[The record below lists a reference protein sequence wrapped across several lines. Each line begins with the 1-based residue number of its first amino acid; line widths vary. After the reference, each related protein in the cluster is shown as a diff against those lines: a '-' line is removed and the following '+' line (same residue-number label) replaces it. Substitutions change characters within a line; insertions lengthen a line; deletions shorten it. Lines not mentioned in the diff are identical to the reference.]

1 MSKEKLE
8 LLINNYKDSID
19 KIREKWLLFFQKKN
33 YLLIEPHSLLPK
45 DDPSLLWINSGVAA
59 LKKYFNNPDLS
70 PSKNLVNC
78 QKVIRT
84 NDLDRIDKNSYHQTL
99 FEMLGCFSIGGNFK
113 QEIIPFIWEFFTNPD
128 WLGIDNKRLFIT
140 ILEEDKETFEI
151 WKNQP
156 NVVLENLIL
165 APRSSNF
172 WDMGDGPCGPNT
184 EIYYC
189 FEDFTPEFPLTVD
202 DLESKKFIEIINI
215 VFSEF
220 YHRGSDYLP
229 LSKKCV
235 DVGGGLER
243 IALVIQGVQST
254 FEIDLW
260 RNSIEWLEN
269 CLKINKINL
278 TPEDRWKLYVIADH
292 LRTAVFA
299 ISDGALPE
307 HKKRGYVLKK
317 LLKRSALLSYILN
330 ISVNDIKILYKNI
343 ISSNGTFY
351 NDLIS
356 NEDYVLLIIE
366 NEFVKFNQSFDNYV
380 KKINK
385 FLENNYQSEVSAD
398 TIFFWYDTEGIPLE
412 LINFSL
418 SKEKRF
424 FNKEKFDEL
433 LFNQKERSLM
443 ERKKQGISTFKKN

>member
-1 MSKEKLE
+1 MPKEKLE
-8 LLINNYKDSID
+8 SLMNNYNNSVDR
-19 KIREKWLLFFQKKN
+19 IREKWLLFFQN
-33 YLLIEPHSLLPK
+33 NNHLLIEPHSLLPK

-59 LKKYFNNPDLS
+59 LKRYFNNPELS

-78 QKVIRT
+78 QRVIRT
-84 NDLDRIDKNSYHQTL
+84 NDLDRIDGNSYHQTL
-99 FEMLGCFSIGGNFK
+99 FEMLGCFSIGGSFK
-113 QEIIPFIWEFFTNPD
+113 QEIIPLIWEFFTNRD
-128 WLGIDNKRLFIT
+128 LLGIDSKRLFIT
-140 ILEEDKETFEI
+140 VLEEDKETFEI
-151 WKNQP
+151 WRNQP
-156 NVVLENLIL
+156 NIFLENLIL

-189 FEDFTPEFPLTVD
+189 FENFTPNSALTID

-220 YHRGSDYLP
+220 YHSGSEYLP

-235 DVGGGLER
+235 DIGGGLER
-243 IALVIQGVQST
+243 IALVMQEVKST

-260 RNSIEWLEN
+260 KNSIQWLEH

-278 TPEDRWKLYVIADH
+278 TSEDRWKIYVIADH
-292 LRTAVFA
+292 LRTAIFA

-317 LLKRSALLSYILN
+317 LLKRSALLSYIFN
-330 ISVNDIKILYKNI
+330 ISLDDIKILYKNI

-351 NDLIS
+351 KDLIS
-356 NEDYVLLIIE
+356 NEDYILSVIE
-366 NEFVKFNQSFDNYV
+366 NEFIKFNQSFDIAF
-380 KKINK
+380 KKINR
-385 FLENNYQSEVSAD
+385 FLENNFQPEVSAD

-418 SKEKRF
+418 SKREKF

-433 LFNQKERSLM
+433 LFNQKERSLL